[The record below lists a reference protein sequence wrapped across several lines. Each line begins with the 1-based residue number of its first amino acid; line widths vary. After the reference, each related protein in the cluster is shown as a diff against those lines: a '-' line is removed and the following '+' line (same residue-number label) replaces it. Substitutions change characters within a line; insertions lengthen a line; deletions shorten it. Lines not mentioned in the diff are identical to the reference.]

1 MFVSLVGKRKNG
13 GWMAK
18 EVLLVACSIPQLEG
32 PDRNRGLFQH
42 DETQMAVW
50 ETTPDMS
57 QVTF

>member
-1 MFVSLVGKRKNG
+1 MDGQG
-13 GWMAK
+13 GVACWYPPPPTG
-18 EVLLVACSIPQLEG
+18 ACSIPLLWG

-42 DETQMAVW
+42 DETQMAVR